1 MIRSKTLADEVDSI
15 YSSGKEFAY
24 DHMFHHKV
32 IPFMKGTDTRLNI
45 IVNAQRR
52 SMKDVLLLFLEQYF
66 LSTRDSEKYIF

>member
-1 MIRSKTLADEVDSI
+1 MIQSKTLADEVDSI
-15 YSSGKEFAY
+15 YSSDKEFAY

-52 SMKDVLLLFLEQYF
+52 SMKDVLLFLEQYF

>member
-1 MIRSKTLADEVDSI
+1 MIQSKTLADEVDSI

-52 SMKDVLLLFLEQYF
+52 SMKDVLLFLEQYF